1 MFVDDTPV
9 RVLRNL
15 TAAVPGYPFPSK
27 PAMLIRG
34 SIWDGSSW
42 ATDGG
47 RAKVDWSRAPF
58 TAAFRGF
65 DVDAACAVVVGD
77 VTPPCDDNDPAALWW
92 NGGEYE
98 ALSDAQRAAYEG
110 VRNNTAWCT
119 TAARTSSGS
128 TAVGRSSA
136 ATFEAN
142 SWIEYNR
149 PVNM

>member
-1 MFVDDTPV
+1 MGKFYGRMFVDDTPV

-47 RAKVDWSRAPF
+47 RAKVDWSGAPI

-110 VRNNTAWCT
+110 VRNNSMVYDYCT
-119 TAARTSSGS
+119 DELR
-128 TAVGRSSA
+128 
-136 ATFEAN
+136 FN
-142 SWIEYNR
+142 SHVPLECSY
-149 PVNM
+149 V

>member
-1 MFVDDTPV
+1 MASKV
-9 RVLRNL
+9 RPSLLLRLVVVLAATVTNFAR
-15 TAAVPGYPFPSK
+15 AAVA
-27 PAMLIRG
+27 PAFDDSYEAQRWATLIRG

-65 DVDAACAVVVGD
+65 DVDAACAVGD
-77 VTPPCDDNDPAALWW
+77 VTPPCYDDPAALWW

-110 VRNNTAWCT
+110 VRNNSMVYDYCT
-119 TAARTSSGS
+119 DELR
-128 TAVGRSSA
+128 
-136 ATFEAN
+136 FN
-142 SWIEYNR
+142 SHVPLECSYN
-149 PVNM
+149 

>member
-47 RAKVDWSRAPF
+47 RAKVDWSGAPI

-77 VTPPCDDNDPAALWW
+77 VTPPCDDKDPAGL
-92 NGGEYE
+92 GP
-98 ALSDAQRAAYEG
+98 LRRAAGG
-110 VRNNTAWCT
+110 VRGRQEQQHGVRLLHGRAPVQQPW
-119 TAARTSSGS
+119 AAGVQLRLRLTVGS
-128 TAVGRSSA
+128 NIIGQLTC
-136 ATFEAN
+136 EQ
-142 SWIEYNR
+142 
-149 PVNM
+149 

>member
-1 MFVDDTPV
+1 MFMDDTPV

-47 RAKVDWSRAPF
+47 RAKVDWSGAPI
-58 TAAFRGF
+58 TAAFSGF

-110 VRNNTAWCT
+110 IRNNSMVYDYCT
-119 TAARTSSGS
+119 DELR
-128 TAVGRSSA
+128 
-136 ATFEAN
+136 FN
-142 SWIEYNR
+142 SHVPLECSY
-149 PVNM
+149 V